1 MSDPKKQDQ
10 KPTPAPQTEVQTRQ
24 DETAAI
30 AAAVAQKTLEAVL
43 PSLIA
48 SLRAGQAPAPVQKRA
63 GPSARRCD
71 VCGFPTKDGKS
82 ECAEHEAVVAYPT
95 KYPEWGD
102 WFTGIVINGVKVL
115 SNHESHSVLVPKGTA
130 DTVRLMVQEWE
141 RSERL
146 LRMERERNN
155 RRGSGAVGNNGAN
168 VNTNPNPLHWS

>member
-1 MSDPKKQDQ
+1 MSDPKKTEA
-10 KPTPAPQTEVQTRQ
+10 KAAPAPQTEVQTRQ

-48 SLRAGQAPAPVQKRA
+48 GLKAGQAPAPVQKRA

-82 ECAEHEAVVAYPT
+82 ECDEHEYVVAYPT

-102 WFTGIVINGVKVL
+102 WFTGVIINGVKVL
-115 SNHESHSVLVPKGTA
+115 SNHESHQVPVPKGTG

-141 RSERL
+141 RSERIM
-146 LRMERERNN
+146 RTGRERQN
-155 RRGSGAVGNNGAN
+155 RRGSGTVGNGGAS
-168 VNTNPNPLHWS
+168 VDTNPNPLHWS